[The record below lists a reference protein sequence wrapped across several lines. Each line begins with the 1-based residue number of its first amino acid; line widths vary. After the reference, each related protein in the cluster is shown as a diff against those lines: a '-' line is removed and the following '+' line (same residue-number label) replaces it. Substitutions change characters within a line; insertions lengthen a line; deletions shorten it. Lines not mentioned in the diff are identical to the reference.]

1 MMGALSNVEYMVEVS
16 LDHQTFDPM
25 PIKTRSVILV
35 MAAPS
40 SVSETIAPSTHQQ
53 QQQTSEKT
61 YLSTVLQD
69 RAEYRTAARI
79 TVPCKTSPRG
89 KYY

>member
-25 PIKTRSVILV
+25 PIKTRSAILV
-35 MAAPS
+35 MVAPS
-40 SVSETIAPSTHQQ
+40 SVSESITPSTHQQ

-79 TVPCKTSPRG
+79 TVPCKTSSRG